1 MGIAKVNTFHKIY
14 TNYQEDAMS
23 TGNTQEPF
31 SDKILTQAL
40 TAKSGDTFPATL
52 TTLQPGQ
59 IYN

>member
-40 TAKSGDTFPATL
+40 TAKSEDTLPATL
-52 TTLQPGQ
+52 TALQPG
-59 IYN
+59 

>member
-31 SDKILTQAL
+31 SNKILTQAL
-40 TAKSGDTFPATL
+40 TAKSEDTLPATL
-52 TTLQPGQ
+52 TALQPG
-59 IYN
+59 